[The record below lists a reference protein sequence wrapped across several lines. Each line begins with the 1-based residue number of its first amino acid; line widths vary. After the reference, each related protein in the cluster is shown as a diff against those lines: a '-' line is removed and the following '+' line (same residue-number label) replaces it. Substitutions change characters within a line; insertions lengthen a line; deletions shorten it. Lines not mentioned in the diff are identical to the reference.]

1 MRTHTMWAT
10 RMLSR
15 LLRDGDATALLGDL
29 AEERVRRM
37 TRDSR
42 ADAAR
47 WYQREL
53 YRSLAAVLRLRTI
66 ECVRA
71 VPWGI
76 VAAAYVVIGL
86 YEFAAMWLLSRTWPE
101 VAEWTSALRLV
112 LEFPGIIVIAYAAAT
127 FRRSAAFV
135 LGALMLCVAGL
146 LNLFTT
152 EAIPTPYIIASLVV
166 GPLGAVFGGLLRRAP
181 IVVASVLALF
191 VMAGSASA
199 QEPARTPQEL
209 DAFAFLIGKW
219 EGTGKTRL
227 PDGKVVEY
235 PITWIGRYILDGTA
249 IADDG
254 RGPAPDGSLAVGIT
268 FRQYD
273 STRKAWIIEFLSLV
287 PTSQLFRQV
296 YPGGGSVSVQGRNV
310 ILHLERPAGKA
321 ALIRENYLVSDN
333 DNWVYR
339 LDESMDGGKS
349 WDEGRTQITL
359 RRSK

>member
-1 MRTHTMWAT
+1 MRTHTIWAT
-10 RMLSR
+10 RMLSC
-15 LLRDGDATALLGDL
+15 LLRDGDGTALLGDL
-29 AEERVRRM
+29 AEERARRM

-42 ADAAR
+42 ANAAR
-47 WYQREL
+47 WYRREL
-53 YRSLAAVLRLRTI
+53 YRSLAAVLRLRSI

-76 VAAAYVVIGL
+76 VVAAYVVIGL

-112 LEFPGIIVIAYAAAT
+112 LEFPGIIAIAYAAAT
-127 FRRSAAFV
+127 FRRSAAFI

-146 LNLFTT
+146 LNIVTT
-152 EAIPTPYIIASLVV
+152 ETISTPYIVASLVV
-166 GPLGAVFGGLLRRAP
+166 GPLGAVLGGLLRRRP
-181 IVVASVLALF
+181 IIVASALALL
-191 VMAGSASA
+191 VVTGSASA
-199 QEPARTPQEL
+199 QEPFRAPQEL

-219 EGTGKTRL
+219 EGAGKTRL

-235 PITWIGRYILDGTA
+235 PITWTGHYILDGTA

-254 RGPAPDGSLAVGIT
+254 RGPAPDGGLAVGIT

-273 STRKAWIIEFLSLV
+273 GIRKTWIIEFLSIV

-296 YPGGGSVSVQGRNV
+296 YQGGGSISVQGRNV
-310 ILHLERPAGKA
+310 IVINAPPAGTA
-321 ALIRENYLVSDN
+321 RRIRENYLVSDN

-339 LDESMDGGKS
+339 LDESMDGGTS
-349 WDEGRTQITL
+349 WNEGRTVITL